1 VPSTVAQ
8 ANLEHSIT
16 EAGRRVTPAEVRA
29 ESPASASTDRRIP
42 SLDGLRAVSIGMV
55 VLSHLAGTRGFP
67 ANAGVVNIL
76 ALGELGVRV
85 FFVISGF
92 LITNLLLDEWNRRG
106 TVSLSRFYFRRTFRI
121 LPPYYVL
128 VAAVATAA
136 VLQLIQ
142 LAPGDLPHAITYTS
156 NYYPQRSW
164 WIGHTWSLAVE
175 EQFYLLWPAVL
186 LLAGPSGGFGVAAAV
201 VLISPFV
208 RLAMWQLAPSPYGGI
223 GHGFETVA
231 DSLAMGCL
239 LAGLANWLMAQV
251 WYRRFLESSAFLLV
265 PLAVLAASALHEHP
279 RPYFFVSFT
288 VMNLGAALCVHWAVT
303 YHTSRVGR
311 FLNAPP
317 IAFVGVI
324 SYSIYLWQQLFL
336 NRYSTSVVAT
346 FPLNIVLV
354 AVSALASFYIVERPS
369 LRMRHRLEGR
379 LFRRRKSELE
389 VACPP
394 QLAEG

>member
-1 VPSTVAQ
+1 
-8 ANLEHSIT
+8 
-16 EAGRRVTPAEVRA
+16 
-29 ESPASASTDRRIP
+29 
-42 SLDGLRAVSIGMV
+42 MV

-128 VAAVATAA
+128 VGAVATAA

-142 LAPGDLPHAITYTS
+142 LAPGDLLHAITYTS
-156 NYYPQRSW
+156 NYHPQRSW

-239 LAGLANWLMAQV
+239 LAGLASWLMAQV

-265 PLAVLAASALHEHP
+265 PLAVLASSALHEHP

-317 IAFVGVI
+317 IAFIGVI

-346 FPLNIVLV
+346 FPLNIILV
-354 AVSALASFYIVERPS
+354 AVSALASFYLVERPS

-389 VACPP
+389 VVCPP